1 MEYKV
6 LRKTNKKHITF
17 NTLFYGGILVWV
29 LTLFSSAIFDYID
42 IIWIKLLVLAELF
55 FVMAIPLISFFKFNE
70 YKTLKGEL
78 SSLLIFHPDGIQIDS
93 KFHELDTI
101 KKINLEHTS
110 DYKGRFAPERGDFDG
125 NLSNGVANLLVLNL
139 INGTRISLHFQQSK
153 QDEIFQ
159 EKENLIRYC
168 NDGKLG
174 LLSLLDILRITDY
187 NEIQRFKK
195 ENISR
200 LSN

>member
-6 LRKTNKKHITF
+6 LRKTDKRHITF
-17 NTLFYGGILVWV
+17 NTLFYGGLLVWV
-29 LTLFSSAIFDYID
+29 FTLFSSSILGYID
-42 IIWIKLLVLAELF
+42 IIWIKLLALAELF
-55 FVMAIPLISFFKFNE
+55 FVLAIPLISFLKFNE

-78 SSLLIFHPDGIQIDS
+78 SSILIFHPDGIQIDS

-101 KKINLEHTS
+101 KKINLENTS
-110 DYKGRFAPERGDFDG
+110 DYKGRFAPEKGNFDG

-139 INGTRISLHFQQSK
+139 VNGTSISLHFQQSK
-153 QDEIFQ
+153 QDEIVQ

-168 NDGKLG
+168 NAGKLG
-174 LLSLLDILRITDY
+174 LLSLLDILKITDY

-195 ENISR
+195 ENIFKV
-200 LSN
+200 